1 MDRLP
6 IEKYREM
13 DLFSSLTSMEKFK
26 KFEVPFPLIIAN
38 AKSTKGSPLHN
49 ILFEFSPFEFGSWH
63 SEISKFLPMEFLGS
77 EIENGKFKTCVH
89 GFDNLGF
96 ITATSSSLFN
106 NALLY
111 IWKTITTNIDS
122 SNKLKAIKTLFTV
135 FGIGFDALRPDYA
148 IYQPNP
154 FYKDNDVFE
163 PISSKSQLLLVDGG
177 EDGENVPLRP
187 MLLNS
192 RKNDV
197 LFIIDSS
204 SDRENLPDMTKLA
217 SGEL

>member
-1 MDRLP
+1 MCIRDR
-6 IEKYREM
+6 
-13 DLFSSLTSMEKFK
+13 
-26 KFEVPFPLIIAN
+26 
-38 AKSTKGSPLHN
+38 
-49 ILFEFSPFEFGSWH
+49 
-63 SEISKFLPMEFLGS
+63 
-77 EIENGKFKTCVH
+77 FKTCVH

-204 SDRENLPDMTKLA
+204 SDRENLPDMTKLRE
-217 SGEL
+217 SYSNIVIEEKDSRRVSIKGEPVIIDSMPYIPCLLYTSRCV